1 MAIVRH
7 VKTRLQTHDFF
18 SPLSQGL
25 GLFLLTIIIREVL
38 KILDYVNIH
47 PHPPSRF
54 NIDILW
60 KIEIILCSKSD
71 PIELYVLNVMTPK
84 VIWFDFIKNFLN
96 IGKLKEKYIEG
107 EGGLFCVIQ

>member
-1 MAIVRH
+1 MFKVF
-7 VKTRLQTHDFF
+7 RL
-18 SPLSQGL
+18 
-25 GLFLLTIIIREVL
+25 
-38 KILDYVNIH
+38 
-47 PHPPSRF
+47 
-54 NIDILW
+54 
-60 KIEIILCSKSD
+60 